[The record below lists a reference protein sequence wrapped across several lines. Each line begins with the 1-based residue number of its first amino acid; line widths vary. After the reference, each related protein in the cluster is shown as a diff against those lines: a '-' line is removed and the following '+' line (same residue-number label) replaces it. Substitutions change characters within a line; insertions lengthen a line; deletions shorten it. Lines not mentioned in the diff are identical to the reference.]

1 MKRLN
6 KYKKFIQTY
15 TSFPENIKKII
26 IKNIDNDFTKVICEI
41 CLNVVKGNCKNYK
54 NLKKLKRHKKLIKL
68 LAAKNSS
75 ISKKKKFIQQ
85 RGGYIIPLLIN
96 LISPIISKLI

>member
-41 CLNVVKGNCKNYK
+41 CLNVVKGNCKNYR
-54 NLKKLKRHKKLIKL
+54 N
-68 LAAKNSS
+68 
-75 ISKKKKFIQQ
+75 
-85 RGGYIIPLLIN
+85 
-96 LISPIISKLI
+96 